1 MTYQQLLDLLTD
13 MHPDVD
19 FETAEGLIDRK
30 ILTSFDVVSI
40 AAELSETYDITLG
53 AVDIVPENFNS
64 ARALYALA
72 QRLTDEA

>member
-1 MTYQQLLDLLTD
+1 MTYEQLLEMLRDI
-13 MHPDVD
+13 HPDID

-40 AAELSETYDITLG
+40 AAELSETYGVELG

-64 ARALYALA
+64 ARALFALIE
-72 QRLTDEA
+72 RIENE

>member
-1 MTYQQLLDLLTD
+1 MTYAELLQMLSD
-13 MHPDVD
+13 MHPDID

-40 AAELSETYDITLG
+40 AAELSETYDLDVS

-64 ARALYALA
+64 ARALYALV
-72 QRLTDEA
+72 QRLSDEA

>member
-1 MTYQQLLDLLTD
+1 MTYEQLLSLLRDL
-13 MHPDVD
+13 HPDID

-40 AAELSETYDITLG
+40 AAELSETYGVELG

-64 ARALYALA
+64 ARALFALI
-72 QRLTDEA
+72 QRLEEE

>member
-1 MTYQQLLDLLTD
+1 MTFEQLLDLLQEL
-13 MHPDVD
+13 HPEVD

-40 AAELSETYDITLG
+40 AAELSETYGVELG

-64 ARALYALA
+64 ARALFALIE
-72 QRLTDEA
+72 RIENE

>member
-1 MTYQQLLDLLTD
+1 MTFAQLLDILRDL
-13 MHPDVD
+13 HPDID

-40 AAELSETYDITLG
+40 VAELSETYDVELG

-64 ARALYALA
+64 ARALYALI
-72 QRLTDEA
+72 QRIENE

>member
-1 MTYQQLLDLLTD
+1 MTYHQLLDLLTD

-64 ARALYALA
+64 ARALYALV
-72 QRLTDEA
+72 QRLSDEA

>member
-1 MTYQQLLDLLTD
+1 MTYQQLLDLLRD
-13 MHPDVD
+13 LHPDID

-40 AAELSETYDITLG
+40 AAELSETYDVELG

-64 ARALYALA
+64 ARALFALI
-72 QRLTDEA
+72 QRIEAE

>member
-1 MTYQQLLDLLTD
+1 MTYQQLLDLLRD
-13 MHPDVD
+13 LHLDID

-40 AAELSETYDITLG
+40 AAELSETYDVELG

-64 ARALYALA
+64 ARALFALIE
-72 QRLTDEA
+72 RRENE

>member
-13 MHPDVD
+13 MHPDID

-40 AAELSETYDITLG
+40 VAELSETYDVELG
-53 AVDIVPENFNS
+53 AVDIVPQNFNS
-64 ARALYALA
+64 AQALFALI
-72 QRLTDEA
+72 QRVEEE